1 MTATCLAVSGRDA
14 VDEALKASGPK
25 PESMESL
32 KNDVKKRL
40 GTSVYLASHQEG
52 AVSCACNMLHIRRAV
67 SCEPCWKGVRMLT
80 GATLCCTGDWYM
92 RHHGVNP
99 ASTVADMCVLLKAY
113 WQVATKR

>member
-1 MTATCLAVSGRDA
+1 M
-14 VDEALKASGPK
+14 DEALKASGPK

-40 GTSVYLASHQEG
+40 GTSVWYASHPEG

-67 SCEPCWKGVRMLT
+67 SCARTMQKGVTMLT